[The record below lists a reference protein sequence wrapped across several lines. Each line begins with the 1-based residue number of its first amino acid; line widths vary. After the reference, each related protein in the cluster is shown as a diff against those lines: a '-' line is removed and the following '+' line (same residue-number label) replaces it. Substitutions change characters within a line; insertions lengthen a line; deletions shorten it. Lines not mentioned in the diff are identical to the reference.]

1 MIVNKESSIKKTN
14 MEKLFHEFKNAW
26 VDLSDKDRES
36 TFNLAAEYKKFLDA
50 GKTERE
56 CVSEIVTMAKKNGFE
71 NIQDLIVNKTP
82 LKEGMKIY
90 TTYKE
95 KTAALFIIGKEPI
108 EKGMNI
114 IGSHIDSPRLD
125 LKGSPLYED
134 AELALLKTHYYG
146 GIKKYQWA
154 TIPLSMHGLI
164 VKKDGSKS
172 SIAIGDDDDDP
183 VFVVSDILPH
193 LGKEQAA
200 KKISEAITGEQLNVI
215 IGNIPLKDEKVKEHI
230 KLNILNIL
238 KEKYQIE
245 EDEFISA
252 EIEIVP
258 AGKAKDAGLDRS
270 LILAYGH
277 DDRVSAFPSLKAIFE
292 IKHPKKMA
300 VALFTDKEEI
310 GSVGNTGMCS
320 AFFDNTVAELIAL
333 EKQKYN
339 ELYLRRAF
347 TRSRVLSA
355 DVNAGFDPSFPE
367 VFDKRNSSY
376 VGKGIILTKF
386 TGSRGKSGANDANA
400 EFVGEI
406 KNLFTAN
413 KIVWQASELGKV
425 DAGGGG
431 TIAYILANKG
441 ADVIDCG
448 VAVLNMH
455 APFELISKVDLF
467 MAYKAYK
474 VFLQS

>member
-1 MIVNKESSIKKTN
+1 

-26 VDLSDKDRES
+26 VDLSDNDRES
-36 TFNLAAEYKKFLDA
+36 TFKMAGEYKKFLDA

-56 CVSEIVTMAKKNGFE
+56 CVSEIVTMAKENGFK
-71 NIQDLIVNKTP
+71 NIEDLIAIKKP

-90 TTYKE
+90 ASYKG
-95 KTAALFIIGKEPI
+95 KTVALFVIGKESI

-114 IGSHIDSPRLD
+114 VGSHIDSPRLD
-125 LKGSPLYED
+125 LKASPLYED

-154 TIPLSMHGLI
+154 AIPLSMHGVI
-164 VKKDGSKS
+164 VKKDGSKT
-172 SIAIGDDDDDP
+172 SITIGEDDDDP

-200 KKISEAITGEQLNVI
+200 KKMSEGFTGEQLNVI
-215 IGNIPLKDEKVKEHI
+215 IGNIPLKDKKVKEHI

-238 KEKYQIE
+238 KEKYNIE
-245 EDEFISA
+245 EIDFVSA

-258 AGKAKDAGLDRS
+258 AGKARDAGLDRS

-277 DDRVSAFPSLKAIFE
+277 DDRVCAFLSLKVIFE
-292 IKHPKKMA
+292 IEHPQKMA

-333 EKQKYN
+333 EKQGYN
-339 ELYLRRAF
+339 ELFLRRALAQ
-347 TRSRVLSA
+347 SKVLSA

-376 VGKGIILTKF
+376 IGKGIILTKF
-386 TGSRGKSGANDANA
+386 TGSRGKSGANDAHA

-448 VAVLNMH
+448 IAVLNMH

-467 MAYKAYK
+467 MTYKAYK
-474 VFLQS
+474 AFLQG

>member
-1 MIVNKESSIKKTN
+1 
-14 MEKLFHEFKNAW
+14 
-26 VDLSDKDRES
+26 
-36 TFNLAAEYKKFLDA
+36 
-50 GKTERE
+50 
-56 CVSEIVTMAKKNGFE
+56 
-71 NIQDLIVNKTP
+71 
-82 LKEGMKIY
+82 
-90 TTYKE
+90 
-95 KTAALFIIGKEPI
+95 
-108 EKGMNI
+108 MNI
-114 IGSHIDSPRLD
+114 VGSHIDSPRLD
-125 LKGSPLYED
+125 LKASPLYED

-154 TIPLSMHGLI
+154 AIPLSMHGVI
-164 VKKDGSKS
+164 VKKDGSKT
-172 SIAIGDDDDDP
+172 SITIGEDDDDP

-200 KKISEAITGEQLNVI
+200 KKMSEGFTGEQLNVI
-215 IGNIPLKDEKVKEHI
+215 IGNIPLKDKKVKEHI

-238 KEKYQIE
+238 KEKYNIE
-245 EDEFISA
+245 EIDFVSA

-258 AGKAKDAGLDRS
+258 AGKARDAGLDRS

-277 DDRVSAFPSLKAIFE
+277 DDRVCAFPSLKVIFE
-292 IKHPKKMA
+292 IEHPQKMA

-333 EKQKYN
+333 EKQGYN
-339 ELYLRRAF
+339 ELFLRRALAQ
-347 TRSRVLSA
+347 SKVLSA

-376 VGKGIILTKF
+376 IGKGIILTKF
-386 TGSRGKSGANDANA
+386 TGSRGKSGANDAHA

-448 VAVLNMH
+448 IAVLNMH

-467 MAYKAYK
+467 MTYKAYK
-474 VFLQS
+474 AFLQG

>member
-1 MIVNKESSIKKTN
+1 VKEDNSIKKTDT
-14 MEKLFHEFKNAW
+14 EKLFHKFKNAW
-26 VDLSDKDRES
+26 GEISDNDRES
-36 TFNLAAEYKKFLDA
+36 IVKMTGEYKKFLDA

-56 CVSEIVTMAKKNGFE
+56 CVSEIIAMAKLNDFKNIE
-71 NIQDLIVNKTP
+71 DLIASKKP
-82 LKEGMKIY
+82 LEEGMKIY
-90 TTYKE
+90 SSYKS
-95 KTAALFIIGKEPI
+95 KTVALFVIGKESI

-125 LKGSPLYED
+125 LKASPLYED
-134 AELALLKTHYYG
+134 GELALLKTHYYG

-154 TIPLSMHGLI
+154 AIPLSMHGVI
-164 VKKDGSKS
+164 IKKDGSKTT
-172 SIAIGDDDDDP
+172 IVIGEDDDDP

-193 LGKEQAA
+193 LGKEQAS
-200 KKISEAITGEQLNVI
+200 KKMSEGFTGEQLNVI
-215 IGNIPLKDEKVKEHI
+215 IGNIPLKDKKVKEHI

-238 KEKYQIE
+238 KEKYNIE
-245 EDEFISA
+245 EIDFVSA
-252 EIEIVP
+252 EIEVVP

-277 DDRVSAFPSLKAIFE
+277 DDRVCAFPSLKGIFE
-292 IKHPKKMA
+292 IEHPRKMA

-333 EKQKYN
+333 EKQEYN
-339 ELYLRRAF
+339 ELYLRRALAQ
-347 TRSRVLSA
+347 SKVLSA
-355 DVNAGFDPSFPE
+355 DVNAGFDPTFQE
-367 VFDKRNSSY
+367 VFDKNNSSY
-376 VGKGIILTKF
+376 IGKGIILTKF
-386 TGSRGKSGANDANA
+386 TGSRGKSGANDAHA
-400 EFVGEI
+400 EFVGKI

-425 DAGGGG
+425 DVGGGG

-474 VFLQS
+474 AFLQS

>member
-1 MIVNKESSIKKTN
+1 MKKDASIKKTD

-26 VDLSDKDRES
+26 VDLSDNDRES
-36 TFNLAAEYKKFLDA
+36 TFKMAGEYKKFLDA

-56 CVSEIVTMAKKNGFE
+56 CVSEIITMAKENGFK
-71 NIQDLIVNKTP
+71 NIEDLIAIKKP

-90 TTYKE
+90 ASYKG
-95 KTAALFIIGKEPI
+95 KTAVLFVIGKESI

-114 IGSHIDSPRLD
+114 VGSHIDSPRLD
-125 LKGSPLYED
+125 LKASPLYED

-154 TIPLSMHGLI
+154 AIPLSMHGVI
-164 VKKDGSKS
+164 VKKDGSKT
-172 SIAIGDDDDDP
+172 SITIGEDDDDP

-200 KKISEAITGEQLNVI
+200 KKMSEGFTGEQLNVI
-215 IGNIPLKDEKVKEHI
+215 IGNIPLKDKKVKEHI

-238 KEKYQIE
+238 KEKYNIE
-245 EDEFISA
+245 EVDFVSA

-258 AGKAKDAGLDRS
+258 AGKARDAGLDRS

-277 DDRVSAFPSLKAIFE
+277 DDRVCAFPSLKVIFE
-292 IKHPKKMA
+292 IEHPQKMA

-333 EKQKYN
+333 EKQGYN
-339 ELYLRRAF
+339 ELFLRRALAQ
-347 TRSRVLSA
+347 SKVLSA

-376 VGKGIILTKF
+376 IGKGIILTKF
-386 TGSRGKSGANDANA
+386 TGSRGKSGANDAHA

-448 VAVLNMH
+448 IAVLNMH

-467 MAYKAYK
+467 MTYKAYK
-474 VFLQS
+474 AFLQG

>member
-1 MIVNKESSIKKTN
+1 MVNKESSTKKTN
-14 MEKLFHEFKNAW
+14 TEKLFHQFKNAW
-26 VDLSDKDRES
+26 VDLSDKDKEN
-36 TFNLAAEYKKFLDA
+36 TFQMAEEYKKFLDI

-56 CVSEIVTMAKKNGFE
+56 CASEIITMAKNNGFK
-71 NIQDLIVNKTP
+71 NIEELIANKTP
-82 LKEGMKIY
+82 LKPGMKIFASF
-90 TTYKE
+90 KE
-95 KTAALFIIGKEPI
+95 KTVALFITGKESI
-108 EKGMNI
+108 EAGMNI

-154 TIPLSMHGLI
+154 AIPLALHGVI
-164 VKKDGSKS
+164 VKRDGNKTTI
-172 SIAIGDDDDDP
+172 SIGEADDDP

-193 LGKEQAA
+193 LGKDQAA
-200 KKISEAITGEQLNVI
+200 KKASEAITGEQLNVI
-215 IGNIPLKDEKVKEHI
+215 IGNIPMNDKKVKEHI
-230 KLNILNIL
+230 KLNILSIL

-245 EDEFISA
+245 EEDFISA
-252 EIEIVP
+252 EIEVVP

-277 DDRVSAFPSLKAIFE
+277 DDRVSAFPSLKSIFE
-292 IKHPKKMA
+292 TKNPSKMA

-333 EKQKYN
+333 EKQNYN
-339 ELYLRRAF
+339 ELYLRRALAK
-347 TRSRVLSA
+347 SKVLSA
-355 DVNAGFDPSFPE
+355 DVNAGFDPSFPD
-367 VFDKRNSSY
+367 VFDKKNSSY
-376 VGKGIILTKF
+376 MGKGVILTKF
-386 TGSRGKSGANDANA
+386 TGSRGKSDANDAHA
-400 EFVGEI
+400 EFIGKI
-406 KNLFTAN
+406 KNLFSAN
-413 KIVWQASELGKV
+413 DIVWQASELGKV

-474 VFLQS
+474 VFLQN

>member
-1 MIVNKESSIKKTN
+1 MKKEVSIKKTD
-14 MEKLFHEFKNAW
+14 MKKLFHEFKNAW
-26 VDLSDKDRES
+26 VDLSDNDRES
-36 TFNLAAEYKKFLDA
+36 TFKIAEEYKKFLDT

-56 CVSEIVTMAKKNGFE
+56 CVLKIIAMAKGKGFKNIG
-71 NIQDLIVNKTP
+71 DLIATKKP
-82 LKEGMKIY
+82 LKEGMKIFAS
-90 TTYKE
+90 YKN
-95 KTAALFIIGKEPI
+95 KTVVLFVIGKESI

-125 LKGSPLYED
+125 LKASPLYED

-154 TIPLSMHGLI
+154 AIPLSMHGVI
-164 VKKDGSKS
+164 VKKDGSKI
-172 SIAIGDDDDDP
+172 SIAIGEDNDDP

-200 KKISEAITGEQLNVI
+200 KKMSEGFTGEQLNVI
-215 IGNIPLKDEKVKEHI
+215 IGNIPLKDKKIKEHI

-238 KEKYQIE
+238 KEKYNIE
-245 EDEFISA
+245 EVDFVSA

-258 AGKAKDAGLDRS
+258 AGKARDAGLDRS

-277 DDRVSAFPSLKAIFE
+277 DDRVCAFSSLKGIFE
-292 IKHPKKMA
+292 IEHPQKMA

-333 EKQKYN
+333 EKQEYN
-339 ELYLRRAF
+339 ELYLRRALAL
-347 TRSRVLSA
+347 SKVLSA

-376 VGKGIILTKF
+376 IGKGIILTKF
-386 TGSRGKSGANDANA
+386 TGSRGKSGANDAHA

-406 KNLFTAN
+406 INLFTAN

-474 VFLQS
+474 AFLQS

>member
-1 MIVNKESSIKKTN
+1 MKKEASTKKTE

-26 VDLSDKDRES
+26 VDLSDNDREL
-36 TFNLAAEYKKFLDA
+36 TFKMAGEYKKFLDM

-56 CVSEIVTMAKKNGFE
+56 CVSKIVTMAKEKGFKN
-71 NIQDLIVNKTP
+71 IRDLITSKKP

-90 TTYKE
+90 ASYKD
-95 KTAALFIIGKEPI
+95 KTVALFVIGKESI

-114 IGSHIDSPRLD
+114 VGSHIDSPRLD
-125 LKGSPLYED
+125 LKASPLYED

-154 TIPLSMHGLI
+154 TIPLSMHGVI
-164 VKKDGSKS
+164 VKKDGSKI
-172 SIAIGDDDDDP
+172 SIAIGEDEDDP

-200 KKISEAITGEQLNVI
+200 KKMSEGFTGEQLNVI
-215 IGNIPLKDEKVKEHI
+215 IGNIPLKDKKIKEHI

-238 KEKYQIE
+238 KEKYNME
-245 EDEFISA
+245 EIDFVSA

-258 AGKAKDAGLDRS
+258 AGKARDAGLDRS

-277 DDRVSAFPSLKAIFE
+277 DDRVCAFPSLKGIFE
-292 IKHPKKMA
+292 IEHPQKMA

-333 EKQKYN
+333 EKQEYN
-339 ELYLRRAF
+339 ELYLRRALAQ
-347 TRSRVLSA
+347 SKVLSA

-376 VGKGIILTKF
+376 IGKGIILTKF
-386 TGSRGKSGANDANA
+386 TGSRGKSGANDAHA

-448 VAVLNMH
+448 IAVLNMH
-455 APFELISKVDLF
+455 APFELVSKVDLF
-467 MAYKAYK
+467 MTYKAYK
-474 VFLQS
+474 AFLQS

>member
-1 MIVNKESSIKKTN
+1 MKKDAVVKKTDT
-14 MEKLFHEFKNAW
+14 EKLFHKFKNAW
-26 VDLSDKDRES
+26 VDLSDKDKEI
-36 TFNLAAEYKKFLDA
+36 TFHIAEEYKKFLDA

-56 CVSEIVTMAKKNGFE
+56 CTSEIVAMAKKKGFE
-71 NIQDLIVNKTP
+71 NIEALIAQKKP
-82 LKEGMKIY
+82 IKEGMKIY
-90 TTYKE
+90 ASYKE
-95 KTAALFIIGKEPI
+95 KTVALFIIGKDTL

-125 LKGSPLYED
+125 LKASPLYED

-146 GIKKYQWA
+146 GIKKYQWTA
-154 TIPLSMHGLI
+154 IPLSLHGII
-164 VKKDGSKS
+164 VKKDGSKI
-172 SIAIGDDDDDP
+172 SITIGEKDDDP

-200 KKISEAITGEQLNVI
+200 KKMSEAITGEQLNVI
-215 IGNIPLKDEKVKEHI
+215 VGNIPLKDKKVKEHV

-238 KEKYQIE
+238 KEKYNIE
-245 EDEFISA
+245 EEDFVSA

-258 AGKAKDAGLDRS
+258 AGKARDAGLDRS

-277 DDRVSAFPSLKAIFE
+277 DDRVCAFPSLKGIFE
-292 IKHPKKMA
+292 IEHPQKTA
-300 VALFTDKEEI
+300 VVLLTDKEEI

-320 AFFDNTVAELIAL
+320 AFFENTVAELIAL
-333 EKQKYN
+333 EKQDYN
-339 ELYLRRAF
+339 ELYLRRALAQ
-347 TRSRVLSA
+347 SKVLSA
-355 DVNAGFDPSFPE
+355 DVNAGFDPNFPE
-367 VFDKRNSSY
+367 VFDKKNSSY
-376 VGKGIILTKF
+376 MGKGIILTKF
-386 TGSRGKSGANDANA
+386 TGSRGKSDANDANA

-425 DAGGGG
+425 DVGGGG

-467 MAYKAYK
+467 MACKAYK
-474 VFLQS
+474 AFLQS